1 MKRLLLILMTCVLFL
16 SSISFASAATSVNE
30 FVPVEQYEET
40 YDEDG
45 ITIVEEL
52 TVYQLA
58 RSTQRTVRKTRTYKK
73 NDTTIAIIAVTAVF
87 SYNGSTVSVSSKKV
101 SQSDT
106 YEGWKYSQTSF
117 TSSGGTVTLSGKLTK
132 LLNSTVPVSVTITC
146 DANGNI
152 T

>member
-1 MKRLLLILMTCVLFL
+1 MTCVLLL
-16 SSISFASAATSVNE
+16 SSTSFASAATSVNE
-30 FVPVEQYEET
+30 IVPVEQYEET

-52 TVYQLA
+52 TVYQSA
-58 RSTQRTVRKTRTYKK
+58 RSNQKTAYKTKTYKK
-73 NDTTIAIIAVTAVF
+73 NDTIIASIVLKAIF
-87 SYNGSTVSVSSKKV
+87 SYTGSSVSVSSKQV
-101 SQSDT
+101 SQSET
-106 YEGWKYSQTSF
+106 YEGWKYSQTSL

-132 LLNSTVPVSVTITC
+132 LLNSSVPVSVTITC